1 MGRKLGAFAA
11 GTLAGFVAM
20 LAVGF
25 IAGMIYPLS
34 GEVDAR
40 DPEGFASIL
49 ASAPLGARLSI
60 LLGWFT
66 AGLAGSAVAKLV
78 SKRRGPAWAVAIFF
92 ALFVVL
98 NVMMLP
104 MPTWMQVV
112 AIAAPLLGGLLGSH
126 IKDRATAPA
135 PQDTTDHADAQE
147 LR

>member
-11 GTLAGFVAM
+11 GVLAGFAAM

-40 DPEGFASIL
+40 DPEGFATIL

-60 LLGWFT
+60 LLGWFV

-78 SKRRGPAWAVAIFF
+78 GKRRGPAWAVAIFF

-98 NVMMLP
+98 NVLMLP

-126 IKDRATAPA
+126 IKAREPAAAQGDTAA
-135 PQDTTDHADAQE
+135 HADAQE

>member
-11 GTLAGFVAM
+11 GVLAGFAAM

-40 DPEGFASIL
+40 DPEGFASII

-60 LLGWFT
+60 LLGWFA

-78 SKRRGPAWAVAIFF
+78 SKSRGPAWAVAAFF

-98 NVMMLP
+98 NVLMLP

-126 IKDRATAPA
+126 VKARARIVAPEETTA
-135 PQDTTDHADAQE
+135 DADAQE